1 MHDHGLHH
9 SGVVPAMS
17 VLVRAR
23 ETVLGHVAT
32 VTGFALGAL
41 KPVPAP
47 AGEPF
52 VVTLKDPIVGA
63 IPIHGEIA
71 NPTSPSLVVI
81 VHGLGGNIT
90 SPYAVRAARW
100 AVRSGHAALRVHMR
114 GANGDGSDLY
124 HAGLGGDL
132 AQILASPALARYE
145 RIALIGYSMGGH
157 IVLRH
162 AADSPRDPRLIGAV
176 AICPPIDL
184 ERGTRA
190 IQRVDRR
197 PYQAYILRH
206 LRMQLE
212 QVRARH
218 PGRVSDVELAAI
230 RTIRDWDE
238 LVICPRFGFRGL
250 AAYYGQ
256 ESVGPSLSTLSVR
269 TLMVVADRD
278 PMIAFDTVE
287 PWIARVSDAVTVVR
301 KQRGGHVAF
310 PRDVGLLESRGG
322 PMEQEILRWID
333 QLSA

>member
-1 MHDHGLHH
+1 
-9 SGVVPAMS
+9 MS

-32 VTGFALGAL
+32 VTGFARGAL
-41 KPVPAP
+41 QPDPAP
-47 AGEPF
+47 DGTPF
-52 VVTLKDPIVGA
+52 LEAIEDPRVGA
-63 IPIHGEIA
+63 IPIQGEIA
-71 NPTSPSLVVI
+71 SSESKSLVVI
-81 VHGLGGNIT
+81 VHGLGGDIT
-90 SPYAVRAARW
+90 SPYAVRAARS
-100 AVRSGHAALRVHMR
+100 AIASGHAALRVNMR

-132 AQILASPALARYE
+132 AQILASPKLARYE

-162 AADSPRDPRLIGAV
+162 AADGPHDPRLVGVVAV
-176 AICPPIDL
+176 CPPIDL

-206 LRMQLE
+206 LRRQLE
-212 QVRARH
+212 EVRARH
-218 PGRVSDVELAAI
+218 PGRVSDVDVAAI

-250 AAYYGQ
+250 DAYYG
-256 ESVGPSLSTLSVR
+256 EETVGPSLAKLSVR

-278 PMIAFDTVE
+278 PMIAIDTVE

-333 QLSA
+333 QLIA